1 MNNYKLGLLAATL
14 ACLSMS
20 VEAANFTGVDATPT
34 VYEVTMT
41 KVEFKNS
48 AGSYVVLAEGN
59 ATFDIAAATAGAAVG
74 SFASGQALPA
84 GTYTHIRFTL
94 SRTFGLTGSIADA
107 GSGQPCRTGTAN
119 GIAGTLNGGA
129 ITGVGDGT
137 TDGAAGTKQSV
148 PIPTGAA
155 VTTALTT
162 MGITEV
168 GGVGGS
174 AIQME
179 VAAPFTLPANATVM
193 PSLRID
199 FDVANAMEFLTT
211 GAGTCAAMPQPP
223 VITFTA
229 N

>member
-20 VEAANFTGVDATPT
+20 AEAVNFGGVAATPT

-48 AGSYVVLAEGN
+48 AGSYVILAEGN

-74 SFASGQALPA
+74 AFASGQTLPP
-84 GTYTHIRFTL
+84 GSYTHIRFTL

-107 GSGQPCRTGTAN
+107 NGGQPCRTNSAN
-119 GIAGTLNGGA
+119 SSAGILPGS